1 MRNSYS
7 PKSATV
13 KSSPAKNAS
22 TKKSVSSPKGKTLS
36 ELPITLD
43 KNDNVSI
50 QEIENGFI
58 VSQSGYTG
66 KGKNQQWY
74 NKQFYTPTNPIKF
87 SGKK

>member
-1 MRNSYS
+1 MRTSYS
-7 PKSATV
+7 PKSATT
-13 KSSPAKNAS
+13 KSVSNKS
-22 TKKSVSSPKGKTLS
+22 TVTKKSSAPKGKSLGDI
-36 ELPITLD
+36 PVKLD
-43 KNDNVSI
+43 KNDNISI
-50 QEIENGFI
+50 SEIENGFL